1 MSAAYNALVQAQ
13 YRNTPYTFMQDA
25 KLVRA
30 AGDGTRALRE
40 LDQSIRLAEEAAAA
54 VIDLTN
60 EEVDKERKL
69 IMAKAEVLR
78 CHWAREVDNITE
90 KQVVE
95 YFNKAMSLSSRLVSF
110 LYGALLIIN
119 DVAGMRA
126 RRSISPNT
134 TMAWS
139 SRSLQRNLVV
149 SFLGDRS
156 L

>member
-90 KQVVE
+90 KQVVG

-110 LYGALLIIN
+110 LCGALLIIN